1 MNKHIKIVMLMVCSL
16 MIVFLLTDYNIM
28 KYTLL
33 NDVVLITLSICWIKS
48 YELVSHSFE

>member
-1 MNKHIKIVMLMVCSL
+1 MNKHIKIVMLMICSL
-16 MIVFLLTDYNIM
+16 MIAFLLTDYNIM

-48 YELVSHSFE
+48 YEFVHNTK

>member
-1 MNKHIKIVMLMVCSL
+1 MNKHIKILMLMICSL

-33 NDVVLITLSICWIKS
+33 NDVVLIVLSICWIKS
-48 YELVSHSFE
+48 YELVHNSN